1 MLTHLT
7 PMPVCLV
14 KAFRAARGRESA
26 ASATVIVTPDVL
38 SDAAELPPLL
48 LLLLPPPQAAS
59 TKASAA
65 APAAVAVWPS
75 RPRLLR
81 RVLATAPLLRYTAI
95 AEVGYGGSVLAYA
108 HSAARSDAHLCASV
122 HVTFRIGILQS
133 MLRSRQGP
141 DRTLSAHLAI
151 MCA

>member
-38 SDAAELPPLL
+38 SDAAELPP
-48 LLLLPPPQAAS
+48 LLPPPQAAS

-95 AEVGYGGSVLAYA
+95 AEVGYG
-108 HSAARSDAHLCASV
+108 AASWHM
-122 HVTFRIGILQS
+122 RIQLRDQ
-133 MLRSRQGP
+133 MLICVQAF
-141 DRTLSAHLAI
+141 T
-151 MCA
+151 

>member
-7 PMPVCLV
+7 WMPVCLV
-14 KAFRAARGRESA
+14 KAFSAVCGRESA

-48 LLLLPPPQAAS
+48 LPPQAAS

-81 RVLATAPLLRYTAI
+81 RVLATAPLLRYAAI
-95 AEVGYGGSVLAYA
+95 AGWGAEAASCHMRSLLRDQVLICVQA
-108 HSAARSDAHLCASV
+108 V
-122 HVTFRIGILQS
+122 HMTGRIGIL
-133 MLRSRQGP
+133 
-141 DRTLSAHLAI
+141 
-151 MCA
+151 